1 MVLLNLIQKPF
12 EYATWFPS
20 QCKRYAFCFAMHV
33 YVTVIHRGYEFCVST
48 FVKLVRNLGSNY
60 RIPEVA

>member
-1 MVLLNLIQKPF
+1 
-12 EYATWFPS
+12 
-20 QCKRYAFCFAMHV
+20 MHV